1 MRLNPVSPRDGDTL
15 LNRSFP
21 ERQIS
26 SSHALEQ
33 NIQGKKKEL
42 EQQKKKKELKTL
54 EYESLQGNRE
64 KKNQHSLSF
73 MIIKAML
80 YPDRTPTIQSLRATC

>member
-33 NIQGKKKEL
+33 NIQGKKKGTGTTA
-42 EQQKKKKELKTL
+42 KKKKGTENT
-54 EYESLQGNRE
+54 R
-64 KKNQHSLSF
+64 
-73 MIIKAML
+73 I
-80 YPDRTPTIQSLRATC
+80 